1 MCFELLDCLHRL
13 SAYPEDGSVLSTV
26 ERILSGNI
34 CITGRQKLVGKS
46 IGTCSS
52 TSDVAGGQAETT
64 LKPGLLLLLKLH
76 GNEEAGILV
85 YDCKT

>member
-1 MCFELLDCLHRL
+1 MHRL
-13 SAYPEDGSVLSTV
+13 PAYPEDGSVLSAV

-34 CITGRQKLVGKS
+34 CITGRQKLVGKA
-46 IGTCSS
+46 IGTCS

-64 LKPGLLLLLKLH
+64 LKTVLLLFLKLH
-76 GNEEAGILV
+76 DDEEAGILV